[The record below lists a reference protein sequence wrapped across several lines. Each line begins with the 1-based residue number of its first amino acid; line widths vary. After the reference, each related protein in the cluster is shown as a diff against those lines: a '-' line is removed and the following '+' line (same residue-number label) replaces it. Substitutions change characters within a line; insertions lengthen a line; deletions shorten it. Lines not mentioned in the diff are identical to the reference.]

1 MKVLD
6 LDLDFF
12 LADCCPLADIGKR
25 PDVRGH
31 EPWNESKI
39 RDFLEDQ
46 CCLDKSN
53 PIPGRIFETHDQA
66 LDFWEE
72 QIKAGK
78 LSVPFDVTH
87 VDAHSDL
94 GIGYPGPDYVLH
106 NVLCMHPDKRIDPA
120 FFRTQHK
127 LDEANYLLFALAF
140 RRISVLEN
148 VRNPKSRPDI
158 PLKILSAGNM
168 IHLESLS
175 SVLFQSVNGREPEI
189 PFIVYDDH
197 TEYHANERFDFVT
210 AAVSPRY
217 LPREGDHIAEI
228 VREYIDEI

>member
-12 LADCCPLADIGKR
+12 LRDCCPLAEFGQR
-25 PDVRGH
+25 PDATGH
-31 EPWNESKI
+31 EPWDEERVRN
-39 RDFLEDQ
+39 FLEIQ
-46 CCLDKSN
+46 CGLDKSW
-53 PIPGRIFETHDQA
+53 PVPGRIFETHDQA

-72 QIKAGK
+72 RINDGT
-78 LSVPFDVTH
+78 LSVPFEVTH

-106 NVLCMHPDKRIDPA
+106 NVLSMKPETRIRPD
-120 FFRTQHK
+120 FFREHHK

-140 RRISVLEN
+140 RRICKLEN

-158 PLKILSAGNM
+158 PKQILSGDKT

-175 SVLFQSVNGREPEI
+175 SRIFETVNGDEPSI
-189 PFIVYDDH
+189 PFIIYNDYQLFRNDMPYD
-197 TEYHANERFDFVT
+197 YVT
-210 AAVSPRY
+210 AAISPRY
-217 LPREGDHIAEI
+217 LPAEGDRLADI
-228 VREYIDEI
+228 VRDYIHEM